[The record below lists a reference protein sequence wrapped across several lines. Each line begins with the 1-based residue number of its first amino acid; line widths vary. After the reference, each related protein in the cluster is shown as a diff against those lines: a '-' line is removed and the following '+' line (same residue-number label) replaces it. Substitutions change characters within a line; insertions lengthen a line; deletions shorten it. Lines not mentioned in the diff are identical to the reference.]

1 MHFYV
6 GKIAMRTSA
15 EATVA
20 AATVVVAAPLCRMRV
35 NLRIF
40 SFSKRQGLAAL
51 KEECVFVFNLP
62 GP

>member
-20 AATVVVAAPLCRMRV
+20 AATVVVAAPLCRGVGIAR
-35 NLRIF
+35 
-40 SFSKRQGLAAL
+40 RQSAAATTSRDYRSQSS
-51 KEECVFVFNLP
+51 
-62 GP
+62 